1 MHWLK
6 PSSRA
11 KKGQEISGTGNV
23 VAEGDVKG
31 MQFTG
36 KVPEDLGVTVR
47 RMTLNLYFKVDNS
60 IGIIGSF
67 VVLSWPCTCK
77 PCYDVLP

>member
-1 MHWLK
+1 MQWLK
-6 PSSRA
+6 PCPRA
-11 KKGQEISGTGNV
+11 KKGQEISGTGDIA
-23 VAEGDVKG
+23 AEVDIKG

-36 KVPEDLGVTVR
+36 KVPEDLGVTIR
-47 RMTLNLYFKVDNS
+47 RMTPNLYFKVDNS

-67 VVLSWPCTCK
+67 VLLSWPCTCK

>member
-6 PSSRA
+6 PRA
-11 KKGQEISGTGNV
+11 KKGQEISGTGNL
-23 VAEGDVKG
+23 VAEGDIKG

-36 KVPEDLGVTVR
+36 KVPEDLGVTVH

-60 IGIIGSF
+60 IGIIESF
-67 VVLSWPCTCK
+67 VLLSWPCTCK
-77 PCYDVLP
+77 PCYEVFP

>member
-1 MHWLK
+1 
-6 PSSRA
+6 
-11 KKGQEISGTGNV
+11 
-23 VAEGDVKG
+23 

-60 IGIIGSF
+60 ISIIGSF
-67 VVLSWPCTCK
+67 VLLSWPCTCK
-77 PCYDVLP
+77 PCYDEK